1 MAETKISEVLVGGL
15 VLVVAA
21 GFLLYSSGTIG
32 LHRAGGSYDLHAS
45 FRSAEGIAVG
55 TDVRLAGVR
64 VGSVTGLALNPQTYF
79 ADMTIS
85 VQNGLELP
93 QDTALLVSSEG
104 LLGGNFMELVPG
116 GMPMNLAA
124 GDEIVD
130 TQGSVSLISLLMK
143 FVGGSASDALSGGGE
158 AGEHSPTEAPP
169 PVATEPAPALAG
181 Q

>member
-21 GFLLYSSGTIG
+21 GFLAYSSGAIG
-32 LHRAGGSYDLHAS
+32 LHRSGGSYDLHAS

-143 FVGGSASDALSGGGE
+143 FVGGSASDALSGG
-158 AGEHSPTEAPP
+158 AGADHTPMDTAPTEAS
-169 PVATEPAPALAG
+169 PAPAPAG

>member
-1 MAETKISEVLVGGL
+1 MAETKISEILVGGL
-15 VLVVAA
+15 VLAVAA
-21 GFLLYSSGTIG
+21 GFVLYSSGTIG
-32 LHRAGGSYDLHAS
+32 LKRNTGTYDLHAS

-64 VGSVTGLALNPQTYF
+64 VGSVSGLVLNPQTYF

-85 VQNGLELP
+85 VQNGIELP
-93 QDTALLVSSEG
+93 EDTALLVSSEG

-143 FVGGSASDALSGGGE
+143 FVGGSASDAIGGGDSAE
-158 AGEHSPTEAPP
+158 NGETHH
-169 PVATEPAPALAG
+169 APAAPQVQG